1 VITLAD
7 IFQAL
12 SGSSPAGASMI
23 ISEASVDSR
32 QVIPGGLFIALTTD
46 RPVEEQVHEAFSR
59 GAHLALVDQDFSS
72 PQPFIRWE
80 PGESLAEV
88 HLPQD
93 SFILRVPSTLDAMIA
108 IANYCREGVDL
119 RVIAITGSSGKTT
132 TRHLLMDVL
141 SQRFRVLRYAHA
153 NSQDVDIPLTLLRLG
168 KGHQCMIVE
177 LDLHSPEAFTR
188 LVKLAKPHIGVVTNI
203 SPYYQGEACEPEG
216 SQLPLEL
223 LRALPA
229 DGYAILNYDDPCV
242 RLMHTSTQA
251 RVFYYGLDPLADLWA
266 DDIQG
271 YGLEGI
277 RFRVHFSG
285 ESFYLRVPLFGRH
298 SVHTV
303 LRSAAVGLAEG
314 LGWQEI
320 IKGLQQGHS
329 QLRLVAVHSQSGALL
344 LDDTYSASTEST
356 LAALNLLDELDG
368 RKIAVLGDLVEPGPN
383 EIAAHHMVGMR
394 AAEVCDSLL
403 AVGERGRLIADAAR
417 DFGLA
422 SQAFWVPVVS
432 EAIDMLKSWLHEG
445 DVVLVKGSRNLQLDR
460 VVSALEVS
468 S

>member
-1 VITLAD
+1 
-7 IFQAL
+7 
-12 SGSSPAGASMI
+12 
-23 ISEASVDSR
+23 
-32 QVIPGGLFIALTTD
+32 
-46 RPVEEQVHEAFSR
+46 
-59 GAHLALVDQDFSS
+59 
-72 PQPFIRWE
+72 
-80 PGESLAEV
+80 
-88 HLPQD
+88 
-93 SFILRVPSTLDAMIA
+93 
-108 IANYCREGVDL
+108 
-119 RVIAITGSSGKTT
+119 
-132 TRHLLMDVL
+132 
-141 SQRFRVLRYAHA
+141 
-153 NSQDVDIPLTLLRLG
+153 
-168 KGHQCMIVE
+168 
-177 LDLHSPEAFTR
+177 
-188 LVKLAKPHIGVVTNI
+188 
-203 SPYYQGEACEPEG
+203 
-216 SQLPLEL
+216 
-223 LRALPA
+223 
-229 DGYAILNYDDPCV
+229 
-242 RLMHTSTQA
+242 
-251 RVFYYGLDPLADLWA
+251 
-266 DDIQG
+266 
-271 YGLEGI
+271 
-277 RFRVHFSG
+277 
-285 ESFYLRVPLFGRH
+285 
-298 SVHTV
+298 
-303 LRSAAVGLAEG
+303 